1 MLIVNLF
8 AGPGAGKSTIAA
20 YVFAR
25 LKMAGVNCELAPEFA
40 KDKVWEHNQTALDNQ
55 IYVFAKQY
63 YRITRCADQ
72 VDVVIT
78 DSPVALSV
86 LYNRDPDL
94 NKPLGDMIRIVNGRY
109 DMLNYF
115 VNRVKPYN
123 PAGRLQT
130 EQQAREMD
138 VRVKDLMSGLDM
150 PYRVSDG
157 DLQSADKIVCDVL
170 SYLEKKNGIVRN

>member
-1 MLIVNLF
+1 
-8 AGPGAGKSTIAA
+8 
-20 YVFAR
+20 
-25 LKMAGVNCELAPEFA
+25 
-40 KDKVWEHNQTALDNQ
+40 
-55 IYVFAKQY
+55 
-63 YRITRCADQ
+63 
-72 VDVVIT
+72 
-78 DSPVALSV
+78 
-86 LYNRDPDL
+86 
-94 NKPLGDMIRIVNGRY
+94 MIRIVNGRY

-130 EQQAREMD
+130 EQQALEMD

-150 PYRVSDG
+150 PYRVIDG